1 VIGVSGLEIRMNKL
15 FEKGRAFVVA
25 LDHGLVMGPLKG
37 IENPVEVVS
46 KIAKNGPDALQMTP
60 AMLKLVKE
68 NFFSRSSPMLIARLD
83 TANVWRQKY
92 KEYNSGYYSLI
103 YRLKDAINVGAD
115 AVVTYLVVGYGDDRV
130 EGYNLEALASV
141 RKEANDYGIPFIIEP
156 LFVSK
161 GNPDSVKDNEL
172 VKYVT
177 RLASEIGA
185 DILKVDYT
193 GNKETF
199 KEVVNVAFAPILIRG
214 GPKTNNDEEF
224 LQMLRDA
231 LQAGA
236 KGVTVGRNLWQA
248 KEPDRLAKAISKIVH
263 ENADVGEVLKTFK

>member
-1 VIGVSGLEIRMNKL
+1 MTGLEIRMTKL

-37 IENPVEVVS
+37 IENPIEVVA
-46 KIAKNGPDALQMTP
+46 KIAKNGPDALQMSP
-60 AMLKLVKE
+60 AMVKLVKE
-68 NFFSRSSPMLIARLD
+68 NFFSRNSPMLIARLD

-92 KEYNSGYYSLI
+92 KIYNEGYYSSVYTI
-103 YRLKDAINVGAD
+103 KDAINAGAD

-130 EGYNLEALASV
+130 EGYNISILASL
-141 RKEANDYGIPFIIEP
+141 RREANDYGIPFIVEP
-156 LFVSK
+156 LYVTRD
-161 GNPDSVKDNEL
+161 NPDSVKDTNI

-193 GNKETF
+193 GNKDEF

-214 GPKTNNDEEF
+214 GPKTNTIEEF
-224 LQMLRDA
+224 LKMLKDA
-231 LQAGA
+231 LDAGA
-236 KGVTVGRNLWQA
+236 KGVTVGRNLWQSE
-248 KEPDRLAKAISKIVH
+248 EPDKLAKAISKIIH
-263 ENADVGEVLKTFK
+263 ENVNIGEALKILK